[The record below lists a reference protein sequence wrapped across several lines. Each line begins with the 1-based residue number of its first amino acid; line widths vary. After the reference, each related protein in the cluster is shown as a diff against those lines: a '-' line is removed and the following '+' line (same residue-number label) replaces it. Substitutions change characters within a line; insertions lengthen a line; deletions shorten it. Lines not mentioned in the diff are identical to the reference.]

1 MNALPVTPMMFTFS
15 VPVFDRRLTAHAAIL
30 DKAAAHAEANG
41 IAPLTL
47 LEDRLY
53 PDMFPYWLQVH
64 SACNHA
70 ANCTA
75 RLTGAPLPV
84 LDETPKTFAGLK
96 TRIAHTLT
104 YINAADPTKFAGAET
119 RPLLVRIAGR
129 EREMNGLDYFQNSA
143 LPNFYFHLTTAYGIL
158 RKNGIPVGKR
168 DFLGNND

>member
-1 MNALPVTPMMFTFS
+1 MTPMMFSFS

-30 DKAAAHAEANG
+30 DKAATHAEANA
-41 IAPLTL
+41 IDPQSL
-47 LEDRLY
+47 LDDRLY
-53 PDMFPYWLQVH
+53 PDMFPLWLQVQ

-75 RLTGAPLPV
+75 RLTGAALPV
-84 LDETPKTFAGLK
+84 LDETPKTFDNLK
-96 TRIAHTLT
+96 ARITHTLT
-104 YINAADPTKFAGAET
+104 YVNAADPAKFAGAED
-119 RPLLVRIAGR
+119 RPLLVTMAGR
-129 EREMNGLDYFQNSA
+129 EREMNGLDYFLNSA